1 MSGEKNTWKFN
12 AEFFLILSEEIK
24 HVLEMA
30 DRHEMVDR
38 HEMEMFMLRSKDE
51 GSKLGVEPGNDDR
64 AGTFPKMGAWLPSS
78 RWNQKRK
85 SASG

>member
-1 MSGEKNTWKFN
+1 M
-12 AEFFLILSEEIK
+12 
-24 HVLEMA
+24 LEMA

-64 AGTFPKMGAWLPSS
+64 AGTFPKTGALAPQFTLEPKKKICEWMKETM
-78 RWNQKRK
+78 RQRREYNNIWTAKIK
-85 SASG
+85 